1 MDYKKRRVLA
11 YGKIWM
17 EVWKEKISRQA
28 NPLTCCTELF
38 GLLVSLSTRSKFRYR
53 IMVLFYTNLA
63 SINDVQSLLQG
74 TELLTLKVVDKFIL
88 YYLFIIT

>member
-38 GLLVSLSTRSKFRYR
+38 GILVSLSTRSKFRYR
-53 IMVLFYTNLA
+53 KVVSFYTNLA

-88 YYLFIIT
+88 YYLFIII